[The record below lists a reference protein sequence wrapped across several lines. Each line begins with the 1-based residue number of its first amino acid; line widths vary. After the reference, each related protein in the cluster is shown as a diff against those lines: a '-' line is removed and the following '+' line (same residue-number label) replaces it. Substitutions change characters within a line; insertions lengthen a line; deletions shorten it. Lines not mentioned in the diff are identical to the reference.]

1 MTRSGLKWNA
11 SRRFLSG
18 PGSTHWIV
26 LSILVLASR
35 TTRGQVT
42 IDVHARSNLDAAAT
56 CESTGLACQVTG
68 VLRDDSG
75 TPLTDQLLYGS
86 ISDGATSEVTGS
98 VRIDPCSE
106 SSPLRVS
113 RELLDIPIRTDDS
126 GGFCMRVGGTQ
137 PRQSLTLRI
146 DFVGND
152 HNEATSRQ
160 LELNQRRAAT
170 SLTWLNQRARIVL
183 DSARVVVELKLNA
196 PDALV
201 SNSPVVL
208 AISEPQSKGLDH
220 APFRVVEK
228 TDSAGVARFE
238 LKGQQF
244 GHMGVG
250 LLEALF
256 EGDPTFAPTK
266 ASWSIVRV
274 CGVSIRPGSY
284 PRELESGDLAE
295 MSIVAHTECALQPA
309 GTVEFSIRG
318 HVISNAPI
326 EDGKATVSLTTRE
339 LDAGP
344 TTIEARFIPLSET
357 WVPDGKAHFDLTVV
371 RQSGRARTL
380 WLGTALAL
388 MTWIAVKWGRR
399 NTRAMRRRASQPT
412 EHLSHQSMVC
422 EPPDPGT
429 AGWHGV
435 VLDSHTAQPIAKAT
449 IRIERRGYVE
459 QHTEF
464 MTQSSAT
471 GHFELPQVE
480 ARELAQLVV
489 GAFHYNSARWQMP
502 APGKLTIRLQT
513 NRRALLQKFVSWVQD
528 SAREGSGRMEPTP
541 SQLAKGDLGAQPAQ
555 IKQWAVGIERA
566 AFGPK
571 EPENDDL
578 ELLSGPVPRR
588 TDKSSD
594 D

>member
-1 MTRSGLKWNA
+1 M
-11 SRRFLSG
+11 
-18 PGSTHWIV
+18 P
-26 LSILVLASR
+26 ILVLVSR
-35 TTRGQVT
+35 KTWGQAT
-42 IDVHARSNLDAAAT
+42 IDVHSRSNLDASAA
-56 CESTGLACQVTG
+56 CESTGLTCNVTG
-68 VLRDDSG
+68 ILRDDLG
-75 TPLTDQLLYGS
+75 APLTGQSLYGS
-86 ISDGATSEVTGS
+86 ISDGATSEVAGI
-98 VRIDPCSE
+98 VRIEPCSE

-113 RELLDIPIRTDDS
+113 RELLDIPIRTDES
-126 GGFCMRVGGTQ
+126 GEFCMRVRGTQ
-137 PRQSLTLRI
+137 PRQPLTLRI

-160 LELNQRRAAT
+160 LELNQRRTAT
-170 SLTWLNQRARIVL
+170 SLEWLNKRTRIVL
-183 DSARVVVELKLNA
+183 DSARVVVELKLSA
-196 PDALV
+196 PDTIA

-208 AISEPQSKGLDH
+208 AISEPQSKGLDY

-238 LKGQQF
+238 LKGLQF

-256 EGDPTFAPTK
+256 EGDPTFAPIK

-284 PRELESGDLAE
+284 PRELESGDLVN
-295 MSIVAHTECALQPA
+295 MTIMAHTECALQPA

-318 HVISNAPI
+318 HVISNVPI
-326 EDGKATVSLTTRE
+326 EGGKATATFTTRE

-344 TTIEARFIPLSET
+344 TTVEARFIPLSET
-357 WVPDGKAHFDLTVV
+357 WVSDGKTHFDLMVV
-371 RQSGRARTL
+371 RQSGSAKTL

-399 NTRAMRRRASQPT
+399 NTRATRRRASQPT

-429 AGWHGV
+429 SGWHGV
-435 VLDSHTAQPIAKAT
+435 ILDSHTARPIVNAT
-449 IRIERRGYVE
+449 IRIERRGYFE

-464 MTQSSAT
+464 VTQSTAT

-489 GAFHYNSARWQMP
+489 GALHYNSARWQMP

-555 IKQWAVGIERA
+555 IKQWAVGVERA

-588 TDKSSD
+588 ADKSSD